1 MNPAVFAHTRTVLYC
16 LLLLGEPLLP
26 GEMMILLIAAVAIAA
41 RWLVCIQVQCCERR
55 AHQCGKEKGI
65 NAAFSVLSRQYS
77 EQDAGLPQQNQDQ
90 N

>member
-26 GEMMILLIAAVAIAA
+26 GELMILLIAAVAIAA

-55 AHQCGKEKGI
+55 AHQRGIKE
-65 NAAFSVLSRQYS
+65 AATAFVVHVRKRS
-77 EQDAGLPQQNQDQ
+77 E
-90 N
+90 